1 MVGIYSNNIISCGN
15 QCYAFYLLIKT
26 YFKMRLIILIT
37 LFLIPLIGF
46 ASFPIENETTEFIN
60 EVYNQTSLTETP
72 WYNKWWVILI
82 NVIISIPFSPLVFL
96 GILGLFLRLVLILSK
111 IKKSVW
117 KRFFKILGIAFIA
130 LFLIAAIG
138 LGIVGKH
145 GI

>member
-1 MVGIYSNNIISCGN
+1 VKKL
-15 QCYAFYLLIKT
+15 LLI
-26 YFKMRLIILIT
+26 LICLP
-37 LFLIPLIGF
+37 FIGF

-60 EVYNQTSLTETP
+60 EVYNQTSLTETS

-82 NVIISIPFSPLVFL
+82 NIIISIPFSPLFFL

>member
-1 MVGIYSNNIISCGN
+1 MQWAVFC
-15 QCYAFYLLIKT
+15 LLKT
-26 YFKMRLIILIT
+26 YFKMRLIIVIT

-60 EVYNQTSLTETP
+60 EVYNQNSLTETP

-117 KRFFKILGIAFIA
+117 KQFFKILGIAFIA

>member
-1 MVGIYSNNIISCGN
+1 
-15 QCYAFYLLIKT
+15 
-26 YFKMRLIILIT
+26 MRLIILT
-37 LFLIPLIGF
+37 TFFLVPLFGL

-60 EVYNQTSLTETP
+60 EAYNQTSFKETP

-82 NVIISIPFSPLVFL
+82 NVIISIPFSPLFFL

-117 KRFFKILGIAFIA
+117 KRFFKILGIGFIA

>member
-26 YFKMRLIILIT
+26 YFKMRLIIVIT

-60 EVYNQTSLTETP
+60 EVYNQNSLTETP

-82 NVIISIPFSPLVFL
+82 NVIISIPFSPLFLL
-96 GILGLFLRLVLILSK
+96 GILGLFLRLVLILK
-111 IKKSVW
+111 INLKSQEKPVVKKE
-117 KRFFKILGIAFIA
+117 LIAFRA
-130 LFLIAAIG
+130 HATAIDAKEVSKG
-138 LGIVGKH
+138 
-145 GI
+145 

>member
-1 MVGIYSNNIISCGN
+1 
-15 QCYAFYLLIKT
+15 
-26 YFKMRLIILIT
+26 MRLIILTT
-37 LFLIPLIGF
+37 LFVIPLIGF

-60 EVYNQTSLTETP
+60 EVYNQNSLTETP

-82 NVIISIPFSPLVFL
+82 NVIISIPFSPLFFL

>member
-1 MVGIYSNNIISCGN
+1 MVDIYSNNIISCGN
-15 QCYAFYLLIKT
+15 QCYPFCLLLKT
-26 YFKMRLIILIT
+26 YFKMRLIIVIT

-60 EVYNQTSLTETP
+60 EVYNQNSLTETP

-138 LGIVGKH
+138 LGIIGKH

>member
-1 MVGIYSNNIISCGN
+1 MLCFLFTS
-15 QCYAFYLLIKT
+15 KT
-26 YFKMRLIILIT
+26 YFKMRLVIVIT

-96 GILGLFLRLVLILSK
+96 GILGLFLRLLLILSK

-117 KRFFKILGIAFIA
+117 KQFFKILGIAFIA

>member
-1 MVGIYSNNIISCGN
+1 
-15 QCYAFYLLIKT
+15 
-26 YFKMRLIILIT
+26 MRLIIVIT

-117 KRFFKILGIAFIA
+117 KQFIKILGIAFIA

>member
-1 MVGIYSNNIISCGN
+1 
-15 QCYAFYLLIKT
+15 
-26 YFKMRLIILIT
+26 MRLIIVIT

-117 KRFFKILGIAFIA
+117 KQFFKFLGIAFIA